1 VASLLFAG
9 AGVRGGQVI
18 GASDKNG
25 ERVTDRPIKP
35 ADVSATIY
43 NALGVDHH
51 GWLNSPDGR
60 PIEILAEGD
69 PIPELY
75 V

>member
-1 VASLLFAG
+1 
-9 AGVRGGQVI
+9 
-18 GASDKNG
+18 
-25 ERVTDRPIKP
+25 VTDRPVKP

-43 NALGVDHH
+43 NALGIDHH

-69 PIPELY
+69 PVPELY